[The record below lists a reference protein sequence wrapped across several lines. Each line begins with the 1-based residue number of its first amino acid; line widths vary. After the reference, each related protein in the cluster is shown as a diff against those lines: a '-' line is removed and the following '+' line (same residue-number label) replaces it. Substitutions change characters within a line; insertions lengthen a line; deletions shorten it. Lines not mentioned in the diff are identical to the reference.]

1 MIGIFG
7 GGGGISDGGLASTPT
22 PSRAKDSLRPAAE
35 KKKLMLEAG
44 YFPGVIPRLVWR
56 AFVGASAQST
66 EKRWEGGASKE
77 INAHLPLVRGF
88 GLLRRLMTIRVEK
101 GCGCLYIRRDHT
113 PSCIYT

>member
-1 MIGIFG
+1 
-7 GGGGISDGGLASTPT
+7 
-22 PSRAKDSLRPAAE
+22 
-35 KKKLMLEAG
+35 MLEAG
-44 YFPGVIPRLVWR
+44 YFPGVIPQLVWR

-77 INAHLPLVRGF
+77 INAHLPLVRDF
-88 GLLRRLMTIRVEK
+88 GLLRGLMTIRVEK